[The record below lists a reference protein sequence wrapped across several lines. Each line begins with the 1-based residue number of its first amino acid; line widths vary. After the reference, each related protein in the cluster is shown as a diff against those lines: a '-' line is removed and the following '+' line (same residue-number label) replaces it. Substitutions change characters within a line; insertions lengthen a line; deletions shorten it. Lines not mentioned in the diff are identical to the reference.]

1 MFFRLRWPL
10 RDVECFHRVQPF
22 QTPESFS
29 CRVPVYGSPC
39 RDEAC
44 RQPADS
50 LVMPYQGFGDYGLPP
65 YRVFTKNEVENLVK
79 IVSEMDIKTKKQ
91 RHKIIQKALLKEA
104 VDFFKE
110 IEMVSG
116 VSRYSKLLKGD
127 KNKVKK

>member
-1 MFFRLRWPL
+1 
-10 RDVECFHRVQPF
+10 
-22 QTPESFS
+22 
-29 CRVPVYGSPC
+29 
-39 RDEAC
+39 
-44 RQPADS
+44 
-50 LVMPYQGFGDYGLPP
+50 MPYQGFGDYGLPP